1 MVAASIPI
9 IALSKGLS
17 NDAIGLYIEPF
28 QTQFGW
34 SATVI
39 TLVFSLNRIE
49 SGVLSPVAGYL
60 TDRLGGRVM
69 VLTGMATIGLGLLL
83 ASQIHS
89 LWQFYA
95 TFLIVSAGNSL
106 GGVTIIWAVIVR
118 WFDRYRGRA
127 LGVVNTATIGHWLVP
142 MVAVV
147 ISRSGWRIAL
157 AGSGIVVLAICL
169 PLALAIR
176 SRPEDYGLLPDGST
190 LADPFPHA
198 GEPLPPN
205 QKQDASGGAEGLSVG
220 QALRASSFWL
230 IALATAV
237 YGMGAH
243 VSRLLLI
250 PHLQTAG
257 FSRELAGLSMAIVP
271 LIGLPFRP
279 LAGLM
284 ADKVDVKRAYPSLFL
299 LQGLSFVIL
308 AYTTQMWQIFLF
320 AIVYE
325 PGWAAHLVFQNLLVS
340 HFFGTRRFA
349 SIRGLMSPMIT
360 VIGMIG
366 PVLGG
371 AIFDVTGS
379 YRLFFLILGGIAL
392 LGIPPIVLAKPVSW
406 EQQAR

>member
-1 MVAASIPI
+1 MVAASVPL

-28 QTQFGW
+28 QTEFGW
-34 SATVI
+34 SAAII

-60 TDRLGGRVM
+60 TDRLGGRAM

-83 ASQIHS
+83 TSQIHS
-89 LWQFYA
+89 LWQFYV

-106 GGVTIIWAVIVR
+106 GGVTIIWTVMMR

-127 LGVVNTATIGHWLVP
+127 LGLVNTATIGHWLVP

-147 ISRSGWRIAL
+147 ISTSGWRTAL
-157 AGSGIVVLAICL
+157 AGSGIAVLAICL
-169 PLALAIR
+169 PLALVIR
-176 SRPEDYGLLPDGST
+176 SRPEDYGLVPDGFVP
-190 LADPFPHA
+190 ADPSLHP
-198 GEPLPPN
+198 GGPLPSH
-205 QKQDASGGAEGLSVG
+205 QEQHTSEAAEGLSVG
-220 QALRASSFWL
+220 QALRAPSFWL

-243 VSRLLLI
+243 VSRLLLV
-250 PHLQTAG
+250 PHLQAAG

-279 LAGLM
+279 LAGLL
-284 ADKVDVKRAYPSLFL
+284 ADKVDVKRTYPLLFL
-299 LQGLSFVIL
+299 LQGLSFIIL
-308 AYTTQMWQIFLF
+308 AYTTHLWQIFLF

-325 PGWAAHLVFQNLLVS
+325 PGWAANLVFQNLLVS

-349 SIRGLMSPMIT
+349 SIRGLMSPMVT

-371 AIFDVTGS
+371 TIFDVTGS
-379 YRLFFLILGGIAL
+379 YRLFFLILSALAL
-392 LGIPPIVLAKPVSW
+392 LGIPPIMLAKPVSL